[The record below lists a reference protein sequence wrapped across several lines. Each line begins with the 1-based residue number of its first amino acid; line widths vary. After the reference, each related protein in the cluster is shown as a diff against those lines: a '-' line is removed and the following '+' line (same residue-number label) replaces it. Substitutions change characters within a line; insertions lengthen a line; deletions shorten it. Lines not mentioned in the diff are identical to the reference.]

1 MSRLMINSA
10 FSKSTFMHIRTLRVA
25 TGRLINRFKLSPASG
40 GLGSVLN
47 QPALI
52 VTRQIEMLN
61 IFMGYEVL
69 FLICLTLSKQISMQ
83 SKQLMA

>member
-1 MSRLMINSA
+1 MIVNSSL
-10 FSKSTFMHIRTLRVA
+10 FKLIQNRTLRIA
-25 TGRLINRFKLSPASG
+25 TARPINRFKLAPSSG
-40 GLGSVLN
+40 GMGSVLN

-69 FLICLTLSKQISMQ
+69 ILIN
-83 SKQLMA
+83 

>member
-1 MSRLMINSA
+1 MVLH
-10 FSKSTFMHIRTLRVA
+10 STMFKFIQNRTLRIA
-25 TGRLINRFKLSPASG
+25 TARPINRFKLTPSSG

-69 FLICLTLSKQISMQ
+69 IVIY
-83 SKQLMA
+83 